1 MDGLGHCTP
10 NLFSHDPSAMNP
22 SKCTSVDVHE
32 SEEGLVACPL
42 ESLELPDETRT
53 PSDAGDGPLAL
64 GLLPT
69 HAAAK

>member
-1 MDGLGHCTP
+1 
-10 NLFSHDPSAMNP
+10 MNP